1 MSRADNTAAMPGAPP
16 PHAQTGSEESDA
28 PEINTIDKTGEPP
41 GRRKVVAVQI
51 SLPLTASS
59 EKQAD
64 IMPTAPL
71 VAAAAPHDSLEAEAA
86 LGGALFETSK
96 GKDRQLDAEAV
107 PGGAPFEN
115 PKGKDRQLEAEAAP
129 GGALFENS
137 KGKGRQQWLLP
148 PLRPEFEGK
157 KCLVLD
163 LDETLIHSSFQV
175 VSLFLLF
182 LLPSPPPHSLPLLRF
197 HTDGTHAF
205 FSFVRIGFASSEFY
219 ISRGGVWRGSQSLC
233 PHETWGRSVYE
244 AGWRVV

>member
-16 PHAQTGSEESDA
+16 SPAQTGSEESDA
-28 PEINTIDKTGEPP
+28 SEINTIDKTGEPP
-41 GRRKVVAVQI
+41 GRRKVVI

-64 IMPTAPL
+64 MMPTAPL

-96 GKDRQLDAEAV
+96 GKD
-107 PGGAPFEN
+107 
-115 PKGKDRQLEAEAAP
+115 
-129 GGALFENS
+129 
-137 KGKGRQQWLLP
+137 RQQWLLP

-205 FSFVRIGFASSEFY
+205 FSFVRIGFASSGFY
-219 ISRGGVWRGSQSLC
+219 ISRKGVWRGSQSLC